1 MSLVSRGILNVTAA
15 VVKRPF
21 TPNSM
26 KVEGWWRHVIH
37 MHKPGKGDLLI
48 DFLLVLSFHHPLLQ
62 PLRLPVASFRRQ
74 SMAEAKRR
82 KFLCEMSTKDH
93 CGRCRHNLISAQFP
107 ALRFGHFFKLIFKL
121 KVKQWA
127 AGPNF

>member
-1 MSLVSRGILNVTAA
+1 
-15 VVKRPF
+15 
-21 TPNSM
+21 M

-74 SMAEAKRR
+74 SMGKAEQENALQNEQPRSLR
-82 KFLCEMSTKDH
+82 QVPLQFDQRTIH
-93 CGRCRHNLISAQFP
+93 GRLYDSAILQ
-107 ALRFGHFFKLIFKL
+107 
-121 KVKQWA
+121 
-127 AGPNF
+127 N